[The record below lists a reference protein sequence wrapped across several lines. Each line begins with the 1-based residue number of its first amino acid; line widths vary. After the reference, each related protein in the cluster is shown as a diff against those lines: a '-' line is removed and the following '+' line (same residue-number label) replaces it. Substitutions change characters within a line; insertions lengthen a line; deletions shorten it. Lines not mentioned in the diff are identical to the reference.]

1 MHQAF
6 GMSRYQHLL
15 QIVFDFLWREI
26 SPVTCPNDSSV
37 TFVTTKFVESVA
49 FLELLKIPSE
59 KER

>member
-37 TFVTTKFVESVA
+37 TFGTTKFVESVA
-49 FLELLKIPSE
+49 LLEL
-59 KER
+59 